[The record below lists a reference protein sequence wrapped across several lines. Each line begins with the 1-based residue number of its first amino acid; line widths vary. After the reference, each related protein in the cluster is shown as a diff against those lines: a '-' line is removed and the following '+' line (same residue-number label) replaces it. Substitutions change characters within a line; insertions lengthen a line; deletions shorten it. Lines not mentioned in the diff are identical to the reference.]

1 MKIFS
6 RAMVGVS
13 CVLGV
18 GLVASAAALQQED
31 GLLPQRAAGLLVRHM
46 ERRLNLTGDQRERIK
61 AILKSEQPAIQLL
74 AARVHAEREQME
86 SQPYDE
92 VAMRSFVQHH
102 ETTMED
108 VVVEREKVR
117 AEIQAVLTP
126 EQRKMSAEMRESL
139 YARFVE
145 RLSTL
150 GDQL

>member
-1 MKIFS
+1 MKIVS
-6 RAMVGVS
+6 WAIVGAS
-13 CVLGV
+13 CVLGI
-18 GLVASAAALQQED
+18 GLAASAVALQQED

-46 ERRLNLTGDQRERIK
+46 ERRLNLTDDQRERIK
-61 AILKSEQPAIQLL
+61 TILKAEGPAIQSL
-74 AARVHAEREQME
+74 AARVHAERERME

-92 VAMRSFVQHH
+92 VAVRSFVQQH

-126 EQRKMSAEMRESL
+126 EQRKMAAEMRESL